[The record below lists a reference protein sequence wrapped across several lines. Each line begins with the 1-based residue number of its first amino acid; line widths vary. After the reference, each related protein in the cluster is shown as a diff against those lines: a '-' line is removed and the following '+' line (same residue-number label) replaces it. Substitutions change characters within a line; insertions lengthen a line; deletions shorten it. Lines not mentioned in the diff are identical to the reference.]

1 LGINEIE
8 REALSKVDKREI
20 TRLTSSLVKI
30 PSVNPPGKE
39 KEVADFIVETLE
51 KRGIQHKIISKDSKR
66 PIIIAEIRGK
76 GALNRTLIFNGHTDV
91 VPISGQWKY
100 EPFSGIVED
109 GKIFG
114 RGASD
119 MKGGLAC
126 MINALHIIQE
136 FDDYLSG
143 RLVFCA
149 VPDEETGG
157 IFGTAHLINE
167 GIKGDFAIIG
177 EPTELKVC
185 TAHKGN
191 LVFELMTFG
200 REAHASLPDLGVN
213 AIYKMVDAITELL
226 NYSNSLSTKMHPQ
239 LGIPTI
245 NVGKIEGG
253 TKSNIVPGTCK
264 IVGERRFLPQE
275 DVKYI
280 KEELSMIFE
289 NLAKKDKFFSYD
301 LKFLTAV
308 EASEVDPSNNNV
320 KLLLQCV
327 ADVTKNKALVAGFP
341 ATCDAYYFNKSGTPT
356 VIFGPGSLKHAHG
369 VNEHIEINELEI
381 ATKIYILIAL
391 RFLSGDGVDG
401 SMQAEPTPV

>member
-149 VPDEETGG
+149 VPDE
-157 IFGTAHLINE
+157 
-167 GIKGDFAIIG
+167 
-177 EPTELKVC
+177 
-185 TAHKGN
+185 
-191 LVFELMTFG
+191 
-200 REAHASLPDLGVN
+200 
-213 AIYKMVDAITELL
+213 
-226 NYSNSLSTKMHPQ
+226 
-239 LGIPTI
+239 
-245 NVGKIEGG
+245 
-253 TKSNIVPGTCK
+253 
-264 IVGERRFLPQE
+264 
-275 DVKYI
+275 
-280 KEELSMIFE
+280 
-289 NLAKKDKFFSYD
+289 
-301 LKFLTAV
+301 
-308 EASEVDPSNNNV
+308 
-320 KLLLQCV
+320 
-327 ADVTKNKALVAGFP
+327 
-341 ATCDAYYFNKSGTPT
+341 
-356 VIFGPGSLKHAHG
+356 
-369 VNEHIEINELEI
+369 
-381 ATKIYILIAL
+381 
-391 RFLSGDGVDG
+391 
-401 SMQAEPTPV
+401 